1 MLDLLTINI
10 KRSIRKMLLWRVK
23 NISERNFVFILSF
36 AVGVGSGLAA
46 VVLKN
51 AIHLVQNFV
60 LNFLHYDNK
69 ENYFYLLFPMMGILV
84 TILFVRYLIQDSLG
98 HGVTKILHS
107 ISQSSG
113 YLKAHNMFSSVI
125 ASSFTIGFGG
135 SVGAEGPIVLTGSAI
150 GSNIGRFFRVN
161 YRTIKLL
168 IGCGAA
174 GAIAGI
180 FKAPIAGL
188 AFTLEVLMLD
198 LTMASIVPLLIS
210 AVTAASVAYFFLGKE
225 VEFSFVQNFPFN
237 MHNIPYYILL
247 GLVCGFVSLYFTRML
262 MYVEGRFVVIK
273 NVWTKWIVG
282 GAVLSVLIFLFP
294 SLYGEGYHTII
305 GLLEG
310 SSSAVVDNSLFFEY
324 QSNPYTILAVLF
336 CLMLFKVIATA
347 TTTGSGGVGGT
358 FAPSLFLGGV
368 TGYFIAF
375 LINLSGFVVLPLPN
389 FTLVGMAGIM
399 SAVMHA
405 PLTAI
410 FLIAEITGGYGLFI
424 PLMITSTIAY
434 ITIKYFEPHSIYAKR
449 LALKGQL
456 ITHHKDRAI
465 LTLLKLD
472 NVIETDFAQISPV
485 ATLGELV
492 TVIASA
498 KRNVFPVV
506 NDRGELDGIVLLDDV
521 RSIMF
526 DVESYDKVLVHQLAS
541 MPPAV
546 INSSDSMDIVM
557 KKFEDTEV
565 WNLPVV
571 QENIYIGFVSKS
583 KILTV
588 YRDVLIDFSGD

>member
-1 MLDLLTINI
+1 MHNSVAGNIN
-10 KRSIRKMLLWRVK
+10 RSIRKVLVWRGK

-36 AVGVGSGLAA
+36 IVGIGSGLAA
-46 VVLKN
+46 VLLKN

-69 ENYFYLLFPMMGILV
+69 ANYFYLLFPMMGILV
-84 TILFVRYLIQDSLG
+84 TILFVKYIVRDSLG

-113 YLKAHNMFSSVI
+113 YLKAHNTFTSII
-125 ASSFTIGFGG
+125 ASSVTIGFGG

-150 GSNIGRFFRVN
+150 GSNIGRLCRVN

-188 AFTLEVLMLD
+188 AFTIEVLLLD
-198 LTMASIVPLLIS
+198 LTMASIVPLLIAAFTS
-210 AVTAASVAYFFLGKE
+210 ATVAYFFLGKE

-237 MHNIPYYILL
+237 MHNIPYYIVL

-262 MYVEGRFVVIK
+262 MYVEGRFVIIK
-273 NVWTKWIVG
+273 NVWAKWMIG
-282 GAVLSVLIFLFP
+282 GVILSVLIFLFP

-310 SSSAVVDNSLFFEY
+310 SSHVVVDNSLFFDY
-324 QSNPYTILAVLF
+324 QSDPHIIVIVLF

-375 LINLSGFVVLPLPN
+375 LINLSGIAVLPLPN

-449 LALKGQL
+449 LAIKGQL

-465 LTLLKLD
+465 LTLMKLD
-472 NVIETDFAQISPV
+472 NVIETDFAVISPV

-492 TVIASA
+492 TVISTA
-498 KRNVFPVV
+498 KRNIFPVV
-506 NDRGELDGIVLLDDV
+506 NDLGELDGIVLLDDV

-526 DVESYDKVLVHQLAS
+526 DADSYSRVLVYQLAS
-541 MPPAV
+541 MPPAF
-546 INSSDSMDIVM
+546 INLSDSMDTVM
-557 KKFEDTEV
+557 KKFEDTGV
-565 WNLPVV
+565 WNLPVI
-571 QENIYIGFVSKS
+571 QDNIYKGFVSKS
-583 KILTV
+583 KILTA
-588 YRDVLIDFSGD
+588 YRDVLIDFSVD

>member
-1 MLDLLTINI
+1 MIKNYKQRINQV
-10 KRSIRKMLLWRVK
+10 LLWRAK
-23 NISERNFVFILSF
+23 HISERNFIFLLSL
-36 AVGVGSGLAA
+36 AGGIGTGLAA
-46 VVLKN
+46 VIRKN
-51 AIHLVQNFV
+51 AIHLVQTFV
-60 LNFLHYDNK
+60 ASFLHDDFTQ
-69 ENYFYLLFPMMGILV
+69 NYLYLLFPMMGILI
-84 TILFVRYLIQDSLG
+84 TILFVKYIVRDNLG
-98 HGVTKILHS
+98 HGVTKILYS

-113 YLKAHNMFSSVI
+113 YLKVHNTFTSII

-135 SVGAEGPIVLTGSAI
+135 SVGAEGPIVLTGSSI
-150 GSNIGRFFRVN
+150 GSNIGRLFQVN
-161 YRTIKLL
+161 YRTVKLL

-198 LTMASIVPLLIS
+198 LTMASIVPLLIA
-210 AVTAASVAYFFLGKE
+210 AVTSASVAYFFLGKE
-225 VEFSFVQNFPFN
+225 VEFSFIQNFPFN
-237 MHNIPYYILL
+237 MHNIPYYIFL
-247 GLVCGFVSLYFTRML
+247 GLVCGLVSLYFTRML
-262 MYVEGRFVVIK
+262 FYVEGRFVGVK
-273 NVWTKWIVG
+273 NTWVKWIIG
-282 GAVLSVLIFLFP
+282 GIILSVLIFLFP

-310 SSSAVVDNSLFFEY
+310 STSVIVENSLFFNY
-324 QSNPYTILAVLF
+324 QSNQYVIITVLF

-368 TGYFIAF
+368 TGYFIAY
-375 LINLSGFVVLPLPN
+375 LINLLGFATLPIPN

-399 SAVMHA
+399 SGVMHA

-465 LTLLKLD
+465 LTLMKLD
-472 NVIETDFAQISPV
+472 NVIETDFAPISPN

-492 TVIASA
+492 HVISTA
-498 KRNVFPVV
+498 KRNIFPVI
-506 NDRGELDGIVLLDDV
+506 NKIGEIKGIVLLDDV

-526 DVESYDKVLVHQLAS
+526 DGENYNKILVSQLAS
-541 MPPAV
+541 IPPTF
-546 INSSDSMDIVM
+546 INMNDSMDIVM
-557 KKFEDTEV
+557 KKFEDTGA

-571 QENIYIGFVSKS
+571 KDNLYQGFVSKS
-583 KILTV
+583 KILTA